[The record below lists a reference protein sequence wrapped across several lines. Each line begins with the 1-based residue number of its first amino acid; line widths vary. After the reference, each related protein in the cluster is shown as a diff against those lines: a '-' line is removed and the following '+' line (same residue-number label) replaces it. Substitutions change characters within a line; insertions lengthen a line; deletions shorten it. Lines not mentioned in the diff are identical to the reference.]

1 MCIEGRNIQNS
12 VYFLHWVILMFF
24 YMYSGYR
31 KINLSLN
38 TSTTLMANLINIVNT
53 IFVVVFFGG
62 GLCPVYF
69 CRLVMMMM
77 TVKIPLQNKIKCMS

>member
-38 TSTTLMANLINIVNT
+38 TSTTLMANLIVI
-53 IFVVVFFGG
+53 
-62 GLCPVYF
+62 
-69 CRLVMMMM
+69 
-77 TVKIPLQNKIKCMS
+77 